1 MSTIL
6 WRIAAEAPAYR
17 ADDLSGKGAE
27 VSGGRWNAVG
37 TPMVYAAT
45 SRAMAYLET
54 VVHLDGAK
62 ALPLNRYLVQ
72 IDVPDEVWTT
82 STIFDA
88 TKHAGWDALPAG
100 KTSMDFGT
108 NWSASMASLLAL
120 VPSVVIP
127 EEMNVLINPRHA
139 DMVKLSAVKIR
150 RWTYDHRT
158 RAL

>member
-1 MSTIL
+1 MSTTL
-6 WRIAAEAPAYR
+6 WRIAVEASTYP

-27 VSGGRWNAVG
+27 ITGGRWNAVG
-37 TPMVYAAT
+37 TPMVYVAP

-54 VVHLDGAK
+54 VVHLDGSL

-72 IDVPDEVWTT
+72 IEIPDVVWAGAFV
-82 STIFDA
+82 FDPA
-88 TKHAGWDALPAG
+88 KYVGWDALPAG

-108 NWSASMASLLAL
+108 AWAASMNSLLAL

-127 EEMNVLINPRHA
+127 EEMNVLMNSRHA
-139 DMVKLSAVKIR
+139 DMAKVKATKIR

-158 RAL
+158 RP